1 MTDEPMTPV
10 RSNYRRLRRWL
21 TGILVTLV
29 VLASLRLAAPWILD
43 VWLSARLGKALGVP
57 VHIDHVALEL
67 LAGEVTAR
75 GIQAAPAAETS
86 ATTVAIDAITVRWSW
101 RDLVRGARVLDVEV
115 AGLDATL
122 DLHRPWP
129 ADFGERNHGGLLWL
143 RSLVVVD
150 SAVGVVLAADA
161 PPILT
166 LTELQASLVE
176 TSMEMRTEAMTTRFT
191 ISAQAGEAGHLKID
205 GAVAPIASAS
215 TWTLHFAL
223 DRLDLRALNPLF
235 QAVFEMDVEHGW
247 LSLTGDFTVGLGRL
261 RGKIQ
266 PRFEELALLGRG
278 EQRVRHPMAEALFG
292 SMLSGADL
300 PIDIDQPAVSTGAS
314 LFASLGKIDP
324 MDLLTR
330 VILNGFIRRL
340 GTIDGYEAGA
350 SRLVVDFPAGALS
363 FFDVTLKRSGG
374 LVDRPFVHVGR
385 MDIVVEQ
392 TAVDDDVLTY
402 KMISLHQPTLIFVT
416 GPTEARS
423 QLTIDPDWQAKVSVL
438 PYPTDRLEVFG
449 GRLEYRD
456 ETTEPPTSFFVSGL
470 EVRADNLG
478 RALVGSA
485 RRDATL
491 IGRARVMDLSPLAL
505 DVVYSP
511 GAVPLDAAVKIH
523 LDPLPL
529 DQLNELL
536 RGRLG
541 IDISGGTLALEADLD
556 VHADHLRGTVRPA
569 LRGVRVIGSREL
581 EIDHPLRELL
591 FERRLRR
598 LDGAVL
604 KLDYRVRKT
613 LVRELPGAL
622 LYAALHAD

>member
-1 MTDEPMTPV
+1 MIRPLVSTVMLTQDPCSDLGTVWSSSTRKPGRVPTSAGWTTSGLGSALPAALATDAEASASKLRVDAVSV
-10 RSNYRRLRRWL
+10 RW
-21 TGILVTLV
+21 G
-29 VLASLRLAAPWILD
+29 W
-43 VWLSARLGKALGVP
+43 G
-57 VHIDHVALEL
+57 EL
-67 LAGEVTAR
+67 LGGV
-75 GIQAAPAAETS
+75 
-86 ATTVAIDAITVRWSW
+86 VAV
-101 RDLVRGARVLDVEV
+101 DVDV

-129 ADFGERNHGGLLWL
+129 APRPAPMQVNLARL
-143 RSLVVVD
+143 RSLNLVD
-150 SAVGVVLAADA
+150 GAVAIVMAADA

-166 LTELQASLVE
+166 LTELQASVVE
-176 TSMEMRTEAMTTRFT
+176 PLTAMRTEAMTTRLSLT
-191 ISAQAGEAGHLKID
+191 ARAGEAGRLTI
-205 GAVAPIASAS
+205 GGSLAPVASTS
-215 TWTLHFAL
+215 TWTLDFAL
-223 DRLDLRALNPLF
+223 ESLDLRTLNPLF